1 MDQRCVLASTK
12 VLQLDLERVCGGP
25 YLPENLARNLQKV
38 DVTATLQNR
47 ARRRRVLAYMTTRS
61 GFNTGTTYLQWYTQH
76 TSTVTVQHI
85 ARRATPHPPTDRSDL
100 TDRGRPVPHEQSR
113 NRPNAHDRC
122 RLSATRDGPDNLI
135 LHFFL
140 HKTITNKEIQPSLL
154 KMYVSQIVVCDSV
167 RVAGLGGGELKNF
180 KYEPLTSRTSSQGK
194 NK

>member
-12 VLQLDLERVCGGP
+12 VLQLDFERV

-85 ARRATPHPPTDRSDL
+85 ARRAAPHPPTDRSDL

-113 NRPNAHDRC
+113 NRPNAHDHC
-122 RLSATRDGPDNLI
+122 RLSATRDGPDSPQRLVYFCYSSYYPLYHRLYNHAPPLLYIINLI
-135 LHFFL
+135 NS
-140 HKTITNKEIQPSLL
+140 I
-154 KMYVSQIVVCDSV
+154 
-167 RVAGLGGGELKNF
+167 
-180 KYEPLTSRTSSQGK
+180 
-194 NK
+194 

>member
-1 MDQRCVLASTK
+1 MDQRRVLASTK
-12 VLQLDLERVCGGP
+12 VLQLDLQRVCGRP

-85 ARRATPHPPTDRSDL
+85 ARRAAPHPPTDRSDL

-113 NRPNAHDRC
+113 NRPNAHDHC
-122 RLSATRDGPDNLI
+122 RLSATRDGSDSPQHLVISVILLTTHSITGYETMHHHYYKFLFNLQYLI
-135 LHFFL
+135 SHMFF
-140 HKTITNKEIQPSLL
+140 
-154 KMYVSQIVVCDSV
+154 Y
-167 RVAGLGGGELKNF
+167 F
-180 KYEPLTSRTSSQGK
+180 
-194 NK
+194 